1 MIGLGQD
8 GMGMGLHLLGPQA
21 VPDPG
26 GQAHHKGGAEEWP
39 CKSVEWEVRCRSW
52 STEAAAV

>member
-8 GMGMGLHLLGPQA
+8 GMGRGQLLLGPQA

-26 GQAHHKGGAEEWP
+26 GQVHRKGGAEEWP
-39 CKSVEWEVRCRSW
+39 CRSVEWEVRCRS
-52 STEAAAV
+52 